1 MKKAIETQKEK
12 REYPKSAVSSA
23 WNVAFEL
30 IETFILCTCFIIV
43 LFAVGI
49 RVCNVDGSSMN
60 TTLTNG
66 DLVVISDIAYT
77 PKQDDIVV
85 FHLTNE
91 YYNKPLV
98 KRVIATEGQWIDIKK
113 DGNSLIITLYDKDD
127 TNFSDPIIY
136 EDEYAYYSSLD
147 RDWTGYHEYPVQVPE
162 GHVFVLGDNRW
173 DSSDSRSERVS
184 FVDVRCIFGKV
195 VARVKPFD
203 KFTLFTND

>member
-1 MKKAIETQKEK
+1 MNKAIESNKEK
-12 REYPKSAVSSA
+12 REYPKSTASS
-23 WNVAFEL
+23 VFGVIFEL
-30 IETFILCTCFIIV
+30 AETFILCTCFIIV

-49 RVCNVDGSSMN
+49 RVCNVDGNSMN
-60 TTLTNG
+60 NTLMNG
-66 DLVVISDIAYT
+66 DLVVISDVAYT
-77 PKQDDIVV
+77 PSQGDIVV

-98 KRVIATEGQWIDIKK
+98 KRVIATAGQWIDIKK
-113 DGNSLIITLYDKDD
+113 DGNGLLITIYEKDD
-127 TNFSDPIIY
+127 TDFSDPMVY
-136 EDEYAYYSSLD
+136 EDKHAYYSAID
-147 RDWTGYHEYPVQVPE
+147 RDWIGYHEYPVQIPD

-203 KFTLFTND
+203 KFTVFNND